1 MNLYDEF
8 FTLVEHL
15 ENRSIPYAVIG
26 GIAMAFHDLPRFT
39 KDIDLLIAPPDLD
52 EIRALFESLGY
63 FESSDPWTFRNTKAT
78 LYRFAKTQEQDYL
91 VVDVVV
97 GHEQRHRDI
106 IEQAVVEGSEAG
118 PVPIARKEDLIWL
131 KQLRNSDQDQ
141 VDIRRLSDDE
151 DRTGS
156 ERTE

>member
-15 ENRSIPYAVIG
+15 ENHNIPYAVIG

-39 KDIDLLIAPPDLD
+39 KDIDLLIPPADLD

-63 FESSDPWTFRNTKAT
+63 FESSDPWTFRNTRAT
-78 LYRFAKTQEQDYL
+78 LYRFVKTQEQDYM
-91 VVDVVV
+91 VVDVLV

-106 IEQAVVEGSEAG
+106 IEQTVVEESEAG
-118 PVPIARKEDLIWL
+118 PVPIARKDDLIWL

-151 DRTGS
+151 DRTGA
-156 ERTE
+156 EATQ